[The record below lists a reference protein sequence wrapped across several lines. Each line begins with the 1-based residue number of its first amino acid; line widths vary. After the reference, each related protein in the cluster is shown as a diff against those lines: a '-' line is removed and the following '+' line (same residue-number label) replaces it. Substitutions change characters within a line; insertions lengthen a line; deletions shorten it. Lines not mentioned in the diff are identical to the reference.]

1 MEARIAKRAE
11 KILRRGAPRRLIFE
25 VMPLRYAEGLFWAA
39 VVVCVVAQVAIFRS
53 IAAMRSTS
61 ARSTGTAGSA
71 PARTRSAAELAWAV
85 IPAIA
90 LAAVLFA
97 TWRAIHPK

>member
-1 MEARIAKRAE
+1 
-11 KILRRGAPRRLIFE
+11 
-25 VMPLRYAEGLFWAA
+25 MPLRYAEGLFWAA
-39 VVVCVVAQVAIFRS
+39 VVCCVVAQVAIFRS
-53 IAAMRSTS
+53 IAATRSTS
-61 ARSTGTAGSA
+61 ARSTGAAGSG
-71 PARTRSAAELAWAV
+71 PSRTRSAAEVAWAV